1 LDSDYYLDNF
11 EDATWHLETPINH
24 PNTIGIYKLSQR
36 AKEYVTVLLSG
47 EGADEVFGG
56 YQWFYDLAFP
66 FTGRRFLHEI
76 KLNFSNP
83 FNLFNYFDPGYRSV
97 MATSFITPDTGKKL
111 YSDFSLERAV
121 GERRELYSKQTGSTF
136 DKQVKYEMQVY
147 LPDLLI
153 RQDKMSMAHSIEN
166 RVPFLDNEVVE
177 KSFKVPEKY
186 LLRQKGYAGSNT
198 QKYLLKKIASNVFG
212 QDFAFRNKMGFGI
225 PLRDFFL
232 KENFNEYLL
241 DKVLPGIKSR
251 GLFNEVLVSSWMKDV
266 TRLKYYEVEALW
278 IMVSFEIWA
287 SLYFKQ

>member
-1 LDSDYYLDNF
+1 MSDVKLGCQLSGGIDSSVVTFLANNNSNKGNFEAVSIIFNDKRFNEEEYIDIASNKLDVKTHKFLLDSDYYLDNF

-24 PNTIGIYKLSQR
+24 PNTIGIYKL
-36 AKEYVTVLLSG
+36 LLSG

-136 DKQVKYEMQVY
+136 DKQVKYTCLTCSY
-147 LPDLLI
+147 DRIRCLWLI
-153 RQDKMSMAHSIEN
+153 Q
-166 RVPFLDNEVVE
+166 
-177 KSFKVPEKY
+177 
-186 LLRQKGYAGSNT
+186 
-198 QKYLLKKIASNVFG
+198 
-212 QDFAFRNKMGFGI
+212 
-225 PLRDFFL
+225 
-232 KENFNEYLL
+232 
-241 DKVLPGIKSR
+241 
-251 GLFNEVLVSSWMKDV
+251 
-266 TRLKYYEVEALW
+266 
-278 IMVSFEIWA
+278 
-287 SLYFKQ
+287 